1 MKLIGNGL
9 VSGVCECSFVS
20 LYIGHILPSI
30 ITSFLSTEPLM
41 KHYKVRFLDNYAEL
55 AGLSNLDPNFVGMI
69 DQIVA
74 SRGRDFVGT
83 YFSSFSAYIGRI
95 RGYHSL
101 SGKRMFYSHPQ
112 YWNETHSWVYPHA
125 SYSAREYPLGWLNID
140 ENEEPSEKYFY

>member
-1 MKLIGNGL
+1 MPHTLLNG
-9 VSGVCECSFVS
+9 
-20 LYIGHILPSI
+20 IHHILSI
-30 ITSFLSTEPLM
+30 YLYHNLLFYTTEPLM
-41 KHYKVRFLDNYAEL
+41 KHYKVRFLDDFAEL

-74 SRGRDFVGT
+74 SKGRDFVGT

-95 RGYHSL
+95 RGYHGL

-125 SYSAREYPLGWLNID
+125 SYSAREYPLGWLDID
-140 ENEEPSEKYFY
+140 KDEEPSEKYFY